1 MRLFKMKRSVRHD
14 LPPWLGWE
22 KIMNLYRKAENT
34 RYPEESKLYFTFYF
48 ETGCRVSEG
57 LLVRPEQFKRNEYAI
72 HVYNVPVLKRNKRDT
87 RNILIKLEDN
97 PLAYELLNFLDECN
111 TKYLLPKHKKFS
123 REIIPDQHTSRSNVY
138 RKICEIDSSLWVHGL
153 RGLRASH
160 LVAERGFD
168 VFLLTRWFNWKSA
181 DIAVHYTQTADM
193 AKALGI
199 PEIP

>member
-1 MRLFKMKRSVRHD
+1 MKRSVRHD
-14 LPPWLGWE
+14 LPPWPGWE
-22 KIMNLYRKAENT
+22 RLMGLYYKAEET
-34 RYPEESKLYFTFYF
+34 RYPKESQLYFALYF

-57 LLVRPEQFKRNEYAI
+57 LQLRPEQFKWNRHAI
-72 HVYNVPVLKRNKRDT
+72 HIYNAPVLKRGQRET

-97 PLAYELLNFLDECN
+97 PLAYELIEFLDECN
-111 TKYLLPKHKKFS
+111 TQFILPQRKKFS
-123 REIIPDQHTSRSNVY
+123 REVVPDQATSRSNVY
-138 RKICEIDSSLWVHGL
+138 RKIRAIDSGLWVHGL

-168 VFLLTRWFNWKSA
+168 VFHLTRWFNWKSA
-181 DIAVHYTQTADM
+181 DMAVHYAQTIDM